1 MSDLRLPYTK
11 EELLNLLGNIK
22 TEEELREF
30 IQQNSASAGG
40 GHTDEEIRIIVAEWY
55 QANKDAQLTK
65 EDVDGWIAEYMTEN
79 PVSGGASID
88 DNVTSDDKTWSS
100 KKIDTEIN
108 NVNAHAV
115 LPNVVCFGDSI
126 SDVNVNGEW
135 VKHIEDYA
143 KFKSFKCYGRGN
155 AKWTFQT
162 GTTYNVT
169 DTSNTMLHN
178 NVIWNQFNRMKVDV
192 ENGIIPTPD
201 VICIMAGTNDGYKSE
216 DVGDIDTAFAAEKI
230 LTKDYKTLNN
240 VAQSIR
246 YVVEDIKQNYP
257 HVQVIL
263 CTPIP
268 AGTKYIWKLVKP
280 VADMI
285 KMCAQ
290 NMGLMCIDQFYE
302 SGISWSSEQYVGY
315 VDLVGDGIHLTEIGG
330 KKIAS
335 FLARQF
341 YSKIDLR
348 SDTSGS
354 ISGSSETKTY
364 YSITSDLG
372 DGITL
377 ANKVTSI
384 EEGALYTTDVNV
396 ETGYAIGTVT
406 VTIGGSVASDAY
418 SNGTITI
425 QSVTGDIVVN
435 VTSIANVYNVTKSA
449 TNATINGD
457 DTAIHGSS
465 YSATITANDG
475 YTLNEPTVTMGG
487 STLNGVYS
495 NGTITIENVTGEI
508 IITATAIEESS
519 VVNATEITLSPT
531 TVSFTTAGSTSTIT
545 ATLEPSNTT
554 DTVTSWVSDNE
565 SVATVE
571 DGVITSVGNGT
582 ATITATTSNGL
593 TATVEVNVNIS
604 TVPSGDTVFYSSKMG
619 SLTFGSKTPKFS
631 NDASAPYE
639 YMYSFVIY
647 LQAGELAADQTAGN
661 VAVIIFS
668 NKELGAYANV
678 AYALDTSDV
687 QYKVYYAYTNQSEA
701 QWIEADSENY
711 PLYQSNFGR
720 FKGKSGNILSANTIC
735 YANYDVHVSNKNE
748 KTDEIKFAKNY
759 NQSDYE

>member
-1 MSDLRLPYTK
+1 MSDLKLPYTGEK
-11 EELLNLLGNIK
+11 LLELLENIK
-22 TEEELREF
+22 TEEELKAF
-30 IQQNSASAGG
+30 IQQYSSSG
-40 GHTDEEIRIIVAEWY
+40 GHTDEQIRIIVAEWY
-55 QANKDAQLTK
+55 QQNNTQLTK
-65 EDVDGWIAEYMTEN
+65 ADVDGWIEEYLAEH
-79 PVSGGASID
+79 PVSGGGTSID
-88 DNVTSDDKTWSS
+88 DSVTSDDKTWSS
-100 KKIDTEIN
+100 KKIDTEID
-108 NVNAHAV
+108 NVNTQAV

-192 ENGIIPTPD
+192 ENEIIPTPD

-354 ISGSSETKTY
+354 ISGYPETKTY

-384 EEGALYTTDVNV
+384 EEGALYTTDVNM
-396 ETGYAIGTVT
+396 ETGYTIGVVT
-406 VTIGGSVASDAY
+406 VTMGGSVVSDAY

-425 QSVTGDIVVN
+425 QSVTGDIAVKVS
-435 VTSIANVYNVTKSA
+435 SIANIYNVTKSA
-449 TNATINGD
+449 TNAIINGD

-495 NGTITIENVTGEI
+495 NGTITIENVTAEI

-531 TVSFTTAGSTSTIT
+531 TVSFTTAGDTSTVI
-545 ATLEPSNTT
+545 ATLEPRNTT
-554 DTVTSWVSDNE
+554 DTVASWVSDNE

-571 DGVITSVGNGT
+571 NGVITSVANGT

-593 TATVEVNVNIS
+593 TATVEVSVNIA
-604 TVPSGDTVFYSSKMG
+604 TEPSGDTVFYSSKMG
-619 SLTFGSKTPKFS
+619 SLTFSSKTPTFS

-639 YMYSFVIY
+639 YMYSFVTYI
-647 LQAGELAADQTAGN
+647 QAGELAADQTAGS

-668 NKELGAYANV
+668 NTELGAYANV

-687 QYKVYYAYTNQSEA
+687 QYKVYYAYTNQTEA

-735 YANYDVHVSNKNE
+735 YANYDVHVSNTNE
-748 KTDEIKFAKNY
+748 KTDEIKFARNY